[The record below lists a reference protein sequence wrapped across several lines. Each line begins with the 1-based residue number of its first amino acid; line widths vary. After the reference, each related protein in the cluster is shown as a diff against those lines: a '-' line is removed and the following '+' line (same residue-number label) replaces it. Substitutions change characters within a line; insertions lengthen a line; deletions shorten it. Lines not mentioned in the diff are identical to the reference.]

1 MISGS
6 SVSLF
11 AGLAVLT
18 TLIALFLGFL
28 GTKHGEPD
36 ARAPALLPIP
46 TGSRRVTLV
55 LMRAR

>member
-6 SVSLF
+6 DVNLF

-18 TLIALFLGFL
+18 TLIGLILGFL
-28 GTKHGEPD
+28 ITKHEEPH

-46 TGSRRVTLV
+46 TGARKVTLV